1 VKKIEMLFLLSEES
15 IYITSTVLKMINS
28 CVSQQSIAKQILV
41 NNLRLVPDLSNV
53 IKEFIFYDKVS
64 QVSQDVKKY
73 VIGRLNLVF
82 DGAASNSR
90 HGPSSY
96 VEENGMMMILE
107 GYGEMATT
115 GEPVRYRHIAIKC
128 LDSVYGLQYV
138 ICYKCG
144 NYILSES
151 SSAPQIL
158 CNCGVVNLVDD
169 EEEEEAAETDAE
181 AEADASEIDILE
193 IINWNFPYEEAQ
205 EVAAYME
212 YAEFQEEQEEHAEE
226 HAEEQEEQAEEQEE
240 QEEEQEEQ
248 EEQEEEQQ
256 ELHEAEFNLEEI
268 VINLEDEFDLEYSI

>member
-1 VKKIEMLFLLSEES
+1 MLFLSSEES

-53 IKEFIFYDKVS
+53 IKEFIFYDNVS

-90 HGPSSY
+90 HGPSSSY

-169 EEEEEAAETDAE
+169 EEEEAADADAE
-181 AEADASEIDILE
+181 AEAEAEDASEIDILE

-226 HAEEQEEQAEEQEE
+226 QEEHAEEQEEQAEEQEE
-240 QEEEQEEQ
+240 QEEQE
-248 EEQEEEQQ
+248 

>member
-1 VKKIEMLFLLSEES
+1 M
-15 IYITSTVLKMINS
+15 MNH

-64 QVSQDVKKY
+64 QVSQDMKKY

-82 DGAASNSR
+82 DGAASKQ
-90 HGPSSY
+90 GPSSY
-96 VEENGMMMILE
+96 IEEDGMMMILE

-115 GEPVRYRHIAIKC
+115 GEPVRYRHVAIKC
-128 LDSVYGLQYV
+128 LDSVYGLQFV

-169 EEEEEAAETDAE
+169 EEEEEEEAE
-181 AEADASEIDILE
+181 AEVDAEDASEIDILE

-212 YAEFQEEQEEHAEE
+212 YAEFQEEQEEQEE
-226 HAEEQEEQAEEQEE
+226 QEDAEEQEEEEN
-240 QEEEQEEQ
+240 
-248 EEQEEEQQ
+248 
-256 ELHEAEFNLEEI
+256 LHEAEFNLEEI
-268 VINLEDEFDLEYSI
+268 VINLEDEFDLEYSSI

>member
-1 VKKIEMLFLLSEES
+1 M
-15 IYITSTVLKMINS
+15 NH

-64 QVSQDVKKY
+64 QVSRDVKKY

-82 DGAASNSR
+82 DGAASK
-90 HGPSSY
+90 HGPSSSY
-96 VEENGMMMILE
+96 VEEQDGGMMMILE

-115 GEPVRYRHIAIKC
+115 GEPVRYRHVAIKC
-128 LDSVYGLQYV
+128 LDSDYGLQFV

-158 CNCGVVNLVDD
+158 CNCGVIDLVDD
-169 EEEEEAAETDAE
+169 EEEEEAADAEEE

-205 EVAAYME
+205 EVADYME
-212 YAEFQEEQEEHAEE
+212 YAEFQEEQEEQE
-226 HAEEQEEQAEEQEE
+226 HAEEQEQEEQEQEE
-240 QEEEQEEQ
+240 QEEEEN
-248 EEQEEEQQ
+248 
-256 ELHEAEFNLEEI
+256 LYEAEFNLEDI

>member
-1 VKKIEMLFLLSEES
+1 
-15 IYITSTVLKMINS
+15 MINH

-82 DGAASNSR
+82 DGAASKQ
-90 HGPSSY
+90 GPSSSY
-96 VEENGMMMILE
+96 VEDNGMMMILE
-107 GYGEMATT
+107 GYGVMVTT
-115 GEPVRYRHIAIKC
+115 SEPVRYRHVAIKC
-128 LDSVYGLQYV
+128 LDSAYGLQYV

-158 CNCGVVNLVDD
+158 CNCGVVDLVDD
-169 EEEEEAAETDAE
+169 EEE
-181 AEADASEIDILE
+181 DASEIDILE

-205 EVAAYME
+205 EVATYME
-212 YAEFQEEQEEHAEE
+212 YAEFQEEQEE
-226 HAEEQEEQAEEQEE
+226 QA
-240 QEEEQEEQ
+240 
-248 EEQEEEQQ
+248 
-256 ELHEAEFNLEEI
+256 NLYENAAI
-268 VINLEDEFDLEYSI
+268 DLEDVAIDLEDVAIDLEDMFDLEYEEEEEEDTLNGA